1 MRTTPWLLLTLV
13 VALAGAGALGL
24 AQAPAGRGRGAQ
36 PPGPTPAAGRGA
48 PQPPV
53 AVFKLQDNFLQWRLL
68 PSEKA
73 YEAIDG
79 KHLMEYVNVY
89 TAISRRYRDAGHP
102 QFWGRIIGS
111 SADQENQQ
119 WLLNKFTQIGLS
131 DVHLQPFD
139 LAPQWMPQSWEVTA
153 TGGGKTLKLETAQPS
168 YGSVGTTGSGLD
180 LEVVYGGLGSE
191 ADFAGRD
198 VRGKAVLLFSMP
210 LPGSWRHTA
219 TAEQAIRRAQD
230 KGAAAIICSIQLPG
244 NIRTQL
250 YPTNTNVPTFS
261 MGMNDGLAFRDMI
274 GSAPLGQAPT
284 LKVRLDIQMVP
295 GLKTATVWGTLP
307 GATDETI
314 YILGH
319 RDGWFESATDNASG
333 VATMVGLAEFFAKV
347 PKAQRRRTI
356 VFLGTSGHH
365 NSANMSG
372 TYLLDHR
379 DELFAKTALMI
390 NAEHTATALPTLFGE
405 TIRLSNTASGML
417 WYGGGNERP
426 KLQDATV
433 KAFQEFGVP
442 IYAEPERGAPG
453 GEMSRL
459 WPYVPGVQASDYN
472 MFFHS
477 DAETAD
483 TVPPPGL
490 AATTRAYAK
499 IIEEANKLDLKDLQV
514 PAPAPTTAA
523 RD

>member
-1 MRTTPWLLLTLV
+1 MRKTIWLLFTLLV
-13 VALAGAGALGL
+13 LIVLATVLGR
-24 AQAPAGRGRGAQ
+24 AQAPAGRGAGGQATA
-36 PPGPTPAAGRGA
+36 PAPAAGRGA
-48 PQPPV
+48 PAPPV
-53 AVFKLQDNFLQWRLL
+53 AVFKLEDNFLQWRLL
-68 PSEKA
+68 PSEKQ

-79 KHLMEYVNVY
+79 RHLMETVRAF
-89 TAISRRYRDAGHP
+89 TAISRKYRDSGHP

-111 SADQENQQ
+111 SADSENQQ
-119 WLLNKFTQIGLS
+119 WLLKKFTDLGLS

-139 LAPQWMPQSWEVTA
+139 MVPQWMPQSWDVTA
-153 TGGGKTLKLETAQPS
+153 TGGGKTLKLESAQPS
-168 YGSVGTTGSGLD
+168 YGVTGTTGPGLD
-180 LEVVYGGLGSE
+180 LDVVYAGLGSE
-191 ADFAGRD
+191 ADFAGRE

-219 TAEQAIRRAQD
+219 TAEQAIRRAQE

-261 MGMNDGLAFRDMI
+261 MGMKDGLDFRDLI
-274 GSAPLGQAPT
+274 GTGAPVKV
-284 LKVRLDIQMVP
+284 KVRLDVQMVSN
-295 GLKTATVWGTLP
+295 LKTATVWGSLP
-307 GATDETI
+307 GTTDETI

-333 VATMVGLAEFFAKV
+333 VATMVGLAEYFAKV
-347 PKAQRRRTI
+347 PRAQRRRTI

-365 NSANMSG
+365 NSGNYSG
-372 TYLLDHR
+372 TYLFEHR
-379 DELFAKTALMI
+379 DELFKKTALMI
-390 NAEHTATALPTLFGE
+390 NAEHTATALPTLLGE

-426 KLQDATV
+426 KLQDATI
-433 KAFQEFGVP
+433 KAFQQFGVP

-477 DAETAD
+477 DFETAE

-499 IIEEANKLDLKDLQV
+499 VIEDVNKLDLGDLQR
-514 PAPAPTTAA
+514 PAPAPSTSG
-523 RD
+523 R